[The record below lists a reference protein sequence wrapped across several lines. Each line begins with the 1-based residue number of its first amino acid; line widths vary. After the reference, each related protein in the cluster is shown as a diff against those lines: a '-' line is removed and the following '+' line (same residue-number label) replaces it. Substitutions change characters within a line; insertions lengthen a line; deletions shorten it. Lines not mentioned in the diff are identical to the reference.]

1 MKPETIPNRDP
12 YCNARATF
20 ENKSA
25 GGSMTSSTTSVA
37 TGASSTT
44 SVATGA
50 SSTTSVATRASST
63 TSVATGSSSTTSVAT
78 GASSTTS
85 VATGA
90 AGLPVDQLERIE
102 FTSTPFA
109 SALA

>member
-50 SSTTSVATRASST
+50 SSTTSVATGA
-63 TSVATGSSSTTSVAT
+63 SSTTSVAT

>member
-1 MKPETIPNRDP
+1 VIIPNKDP

-25 GGSMTSSTTSVA
+25 GGSINSSTTSVA

-50 SSTTSVATRASST
+50 SSTTSVAT
-63 TSVATGSSSTTSVAT
+63 
-78 GASSTTS
+78 GASSTT
-85 VATGA
+85 
-90 AGLPVDQLERIE
+90 
-102 FTSTPFA
+102 
-109 SALA
+109 